1 MSEYQFQQ
9 DDYVIYRHGD
19 TQESG
24 KILQIDESKS
34 QTMYYITK
42 IFGEETTIRNC
53 GKQNMRHLSEEELYT
68 IKKYEEAGRYV
79 HRLEQQMLDHEHYP
93 EYRASYNADK
103 LIEFRAFEGQ
113 YDHEIY
119 YEKQNLRCS
128 TLALSSVNCE
138 VMLNTGN
145 DELPW
150 TVVPARRK

>member
-1 MSEYQFQQ
+1 MS
-9 DDYVIYRHGD
+9 DYPFEEGDYIMHKHGD
-19 TQESG
+19 TQEFG
-24 KILQIDESKS
+24 KIIQIDQSKA
-34 QTMYYITK
+34 QTTYYITK

-53 GKQNMRHLSEEELYT
+53 GKQNMRHLSGEELYT

-103 LIEFRAFEGQ
+103 LIEFRAFENQ

-128 TLALSSVNCE
+128 TPALSFVSSE
-138 VMLNTGN
+138 VMLKPGN
-145 DELPW
+145 EELPW